1 MTPYL
6 NALKM
11 NNVDL
16 FIKYLA
22 GELDRKEAA
31 ELERKLEADH
41 QLRQEF
47 EATSNAWDLVR
58 AQLRKKDENDFKMRL
73 LEVMERSEPGPL
85 KRGPFRSR
93 WGVVALS
100 MAGMLA
106 LVLVL
111 FVWFR
116 DQDRLVTRYYRPG
129 EDPVILALSD
139 VSRGGTQPGI
149 LLYNQGKYG
158 GCMEEMGQLLQ
169 KDPEDRQ
176 ALLYYLLASMENG
189 NEAEGLRMYD
199 IYQGDQN
206 EQVDQAINWYAA
218 LAMIKTGKKK
228 EASALLAPLA
238 ERSGPYRRDARQLL
252 KRVSK

>member
-1 MTPYL
+1 
-6 NALKM
+6 M

-31 ELERKLEADH
+31 DLQRRLEADH

-47 EATSNAWDLVR
+47 QATSDAWDLVR
-58 AQLRKKDENDFKMRL
+58 TQLRKKDENDFKMRL
-73 LEVMERSEPGPL
+73 LEVMERSVPEPV
-85 KRGPFRSR
+85 KRSPFRSK
-93 WGVVALS
+93 WGIVALPL
-100 MAGMLA
+100 AGV
-106 LVLVL
+106 LVLLLVL

-116 DQDRLVTRYYRPG
+116 DQDRLVARYYHPG
-129 EDPVILALSD
+129 EDPVVLALSD
-139 VSRGGTQPGI
+139 ISRGGAKPGI
-149 LLYNQGKYG
+149 LLYNQGRYG
-158 GCMEEMGQLLQ
+158 ECMEEMGQLLQ
-169 KDPEDRQ
+169 KDPSYRQ
-176 ALLYYLLASMENG
+176 ALLYYLLASIENG

-218 LAMIKTGKKK
+218 LAMIKTGRKK